1 LDKLHKQTRYYL
13 TLIALIATSLLVWSI
28 ISLRFA
34 NLTFDNVV
42 ALFLFGLTAIVLEI
56 FAVEMPYFGY
66 KSLAFS
72 AYLALLMKFSDYPE
86 VALIAVIGLG
96 ARQLFINKQNIWLR
110 VTDFS
115 SNITSLI
122 LAGMVYTV
130 INQNAEL
137 FSMQNSIALVLTV
150 IVYYG
155 LDFFFSFSISDM
167 LDEDVLRRFD
177 AVKFKV
183 HLYYSITL
191 PLGLLMIQAFNI
203 SYFLFLFSLPPFVAL
218 RKSLLFAVR
227 EIAIIDQQRLQ
238 EQVDKLENSL
248 IVAQEQSRDLA
259 TDLSKKIDEQSI
271 LVEMG
276 EALGTSVNL
285 ESTLEIVV
293 SMVHKMMMYQS
304 CVIFLINEGTLIAAK
319 CVSPYR
325 DILEY
330 SSLLKLEE
338 SIVNLV
344 VQNKKPIL
352 IPDMQSMS
360 GEQRI
365 FKDERSVVCVPLI
378 VKNENIGV
386 IYVGSTRPGTYN
398 EDHLHLLS
406 ILGNAASNAIRI
418 SQLYDAAEQKSF
430 ALEQLNQKLD
440 TKIQSFEMLLAIGQK
455 LGSSLNLEEAQ
466 KIIIDGLENMFHY
479 QSAAVFLVRRDKTN
493 SSSLLATK
501 FRSPYEL
508 FFENLK
514 LSLEDQ
520 SNIMGWI
527 SYYRKPLLLDDTKN
541 TKIQTILD
549 NERSSMVVPMIVENE
564 LTGAIYIGHPEPGR
578 YNDEMLRL
586 LEAVSHNAAMA
597 IKNAEI
603 FEITEK
609 EAITD
614 GLTGLYT
621 IRYFQERLTEELNH
635 AKRRKTGIALAMI
648 DADNFKTL
656 NDTLGHP
663 EGDKCLKT
671 LADIMRKFTR
681 ESDLVC
687 RIGGDEFIIILKE
700 IDKNNA
706 LLKAELVR
714 QAVEATFKNSTV
726 QITTS
731 IGLACFP
738 EDGDNKKDL
747 IASADAA
754 LYKSKKMG
762 RNRVSMA
769 TGPITPDFKMEPLPR
784 D

>member
-1 LDKLHKQTRYYL
+1 
-13 TLIALIATSLLVWSI
+13 
-28 ISLRFA
+28 
-34 NLTFDNVV
+34 
-42 ALFLFGLTAIVLEI
+42 
-56 FAVEMPYFGY
+56 
-66 KSLAFS
+66 
-72 AYLALLMKFSDYPE
+72 
-86 VALIAVIGLG
+86 
-96 ARQLFINKQNIWLR
+96 
-110 VTDFS
+110 
-115 SNITSLI
+115 
-122 LAGMVYTV
+122 
-130 INQNAEL
+130 
-137 FSMQNSIALVLTV
+137 
-150 IVYYG
+150 
-155 LDFFFSFSISDM
+155 
-167 LDEDVLRRFD
+167 
-177 AVKFKV
+177 
-183 HLYYSITL
+183 
-191 PLGLLMIQAFNI
+191 
-203 SYFLFLFSLPPFVAL
+203 
-218 RKSLLFAVR
+218 
-227 EIAIIDQQRLQ
+227 
-238 EQVDKLENSL
+238 
-248 IVAQEQSRDLA
+248 
-259 TDLSKKIDEQSI
+259 
-271 LVEMG
+271 MG

-418 SQLYDAAEQKSF
+418 SQLYDAAEQKSY

-549 NERSSMVVPMIVENE
+549 NERSMY
-564 LTGAIYIGHPEPGR
+564 GCA
-578 YNDEMLRL
+578 NDCRKRIDR
-586 LEAVSHNAAMA
+586 SN
-597 IKNAEI
+597 
-603 FEITEK
+603 
-609 EAITD
+609 
-614 GLTGLYT
+614 LYW
-621 IRYFQERLTEELNH
+621 
-635 AKRRKTGIALAMI
+635 
-648 DADNFKTL
+648 
-656 NDTLGHP
+656 P
-663 EGDKCLKT
+663 
-671 LADIMRKFTR
+671 
-681 ESDLVC
+681 
-687 RIGGDEFIIILKE
+687 
-700 IDKNNA
+700 
-706 LLKAELVR
+706 
-714 QAVEATFKNSTV
+714 
-726 QITTS
+726 
-731 IGLACFP
+731 P
-738 EDGDNKKDL
+738 
-747 IASADAA
+747 
-754 LYKSKKMG
+754 
-762 RNRVSMA
+762 
-769 TGPITPDFKMEPLPR
+769 
-784 D
+784 